1 MEIVFIHFISLFV
14 VIFFVSLILFWMGKR
29 EMNRMVMKISK
40 WFMIISFILLVL
52 ALWYD
57 GSLFKGLHDNVPKMF
72 LK

>member
-14 VIFFVSLILFWMGKR
+14 IIFFVSLILFWMGKR

-40 WFMIISFILLVL
+40 WFMIIAAILLIL

-57 GSLFKGLHDNVPKMF
+57 GTLFKDIIPKMF
-72 LK
+72 